1 MQEIFHVHTYRC
13 KHASDEKDSDFRK
26 TREHLG
32 CFSAMIEGVDSH
44 STEEMRDR
52 VEVAKMQTPI
62 LIMSSTKN
70 PQALSFQQ
78 RTNLVDVKTQVVR
91 LH

>member
-1 MQEIFHVHTYRC
+1 
-13 KHASDEKDSDFRK
+13 
-26 TREHLG
+26 
-32 CFSAMIEGVDSH
+32 MIEDVDSH
-44 STEEMRDR
+44 STEELRDR

-70 PQALSFQQ
+70 PQALRFQQ
-78 RTNLVDVKTQVVR
+78 RMNVADVKTQVAR